1 MNDEKPTVS
10 RSSRKFEIRMISV
23 RMSTLNGRIAT
34 LATTRLDSTED
45 YKLVKWHAKH
55 VKSQH

>member
-34 LATTRLDSTED
+34 LATTRLDSTDD
-45 YKLVKWHAKH
+45 YKLVKGLTKH
-55 VKSQH
+55 IKN